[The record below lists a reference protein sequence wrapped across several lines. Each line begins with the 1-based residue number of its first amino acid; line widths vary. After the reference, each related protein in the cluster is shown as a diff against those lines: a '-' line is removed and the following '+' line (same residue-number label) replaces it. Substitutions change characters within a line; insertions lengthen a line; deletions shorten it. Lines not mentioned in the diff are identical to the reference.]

1 MFLISCSHEVY
12 CQGYEIATNQVYL
25 VKADSFKEAC
35 EKIAKKFKEAGD
47 FVNLTIL

>member
-12 CQGYEIATNQVYL
+12 CQGYETATNQVYL
-25 VKADSFKEAC
+25 VKADTFKEAC
-35 EKIAKKFKEAGD
+35 DKIAKKFKEAGD